1 MNFFRGALMVLA
13 AGFAAWR
20 GWKIHHGM
28 YAWMAYGLA
37 VAALALA
44 VWHFMRKPDVRRN

>member
-20 GWKIHHGM
+20 GWKIHHGI

-44 VWHFMRKPDVRRN
+44 AWHLTRKPDVRRG